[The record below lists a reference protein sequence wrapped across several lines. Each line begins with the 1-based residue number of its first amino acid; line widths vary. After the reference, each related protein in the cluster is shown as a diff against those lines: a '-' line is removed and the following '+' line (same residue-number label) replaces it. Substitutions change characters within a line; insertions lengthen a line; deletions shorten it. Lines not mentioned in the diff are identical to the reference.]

1 MAGPEVGGTTA
12 QSGGRPLRATVLV
25 EHGYH
30 ELGFWYPVLR
40 LRELGADVSVAGP
53 SAGQTYVSTL
63 GYPVI
68 PDQDLSAAAERE
80 PDLLIVPGGEAGQRL
95 AASKQATA
103 LIEDVRARGH
113 AVVVTGDPDDLPGL
127 ISAAAAAPDEPH
139 LAGRRVLVLAESQ
152 YQELELW
159 YPVLRFRG
167 AGADVVVASPARGG
181 LYASKIGYPVR
192 SDCSVEDIA
201 PDDVDALII
210 PGGFAPEGMRRC
222 QPLLDLV
229 RKIHD
234 SGTVVAAICH
244 AGWVLASAG
253 LARGHRL
260 TCVPVIRDDVVSAGA
275 DYADVPVVRDG
286 NLITSRLPNDLP
298 AFCAEIA
305 AALREYRVGG
315 GDGRSWPAA
324 GGRVSMAAY
333 SVPAELRMAP
343 AGPANANYRAVSVPA
358 L

>member
-1 MAGPEVGGTTA
+1 MTAGLNGE
-12 QSGGRPLRATVLV
+12 PLRAIALV
-25 EHGYH
+25 EQGYH

-40 LRELGADVSVAGP
+40 LRELGADVSVVGP
-53 SAGQTYVSTL
+53 SVGQTYMSEL

-68 PDQDLSAAAERE
+68 PDLDLNAAAERE
-80 PDLLIVPGGEAGQRL
+80 PELLIVPGGEAGERL
-95 AASKQATA
+95 AASEQVAAFVTRCEA
-103 LIEDVRARGH
+103 SENT
-113 AVVVTGDPDDLPGL
+113 VVVTGDPDELPGL
-127 ISAAAAAPDEPH
+127 VSAAAGIPDEPL
-139 LAGRRVLVLAESQ
+139 LAGRRIVVLAESQ

-167 AGADVVVASPARGG
+167 AGADVVVASPVRGG

-210 PGGFAPEGMRRC
+210 PGGFAPEAMRRS

-229 RKIHD
+229 RKTYD
-234 SGTVVAAICH
+234 NGTIVAAICH
-244 AGWVLASAG
+244 AGWVLVSAG
-253 LARGHRL
+253 LARGRRL
-260 TCVPVIRDDVVSAGA
+260 TCVPIIRDDLVSAGA
-275 DYADVPVVRDG
+275 DYIDAPVVRDG

-305 AALREYRVGG
+305 AALSQSPIGN
-315 GDGRSWPAA
+315 GDGLSWPSSAD
-324 GGRVSMAAY
+324 RVSTAAY

-343 AGPANANYRAVSVPA
+343 AGPASANYRAVSVPA
-358 L
+358 RGA

>member
-1 MAGPEVGGTTA
+1 MTQ
-12 QSGGRPLRATVLV
+12 QSGPGPLGATVPLRATVLV
-25 EHGYH
+25 EQGYH
-30 ELGFWYPVLR
+30 ELGLWYPVLR

-53 SAGQTYVSTL
+53 SAGQVYRSTL

-80 PDLLIVPGGEAGQRL
+80 PGLLIVPGGEAGQRL
-95 AASKQATA
+95 AASEQAST
-103 LIEDVRARGH
+103 LIEDGRARGCE
-113 AVVVTGDPDDLPGL
+113 VIVTGDPDDLPDL
-127 ISAAAAAPDEPH
+127 ISRAARVPDEPH
-139 LAGRRVLVLAESQ
+139 LHGRRVLVLAESQ

-167 AGADVVVASPARGG
+167 AGADVIVASPTRGG

-222 QPLLDLV
+222 LPLLDLV
-229 RKIHD
+229 RKIHEN
-234 SGTVVAAICH
+234 GTVVAAICH

-253 LARGHRL
+253 LARGRRL
-260 TCVPVIRDDVVSAGA
+260 TCVPVIRDDVISAGA
-275 DYADVPVVRDG
+275 DYADAPVVRDG

-298 AFCAEIA
+298 VFCAEIA
-305 AALREYRVGG
+305 SALREPAAPR
-315 GDGRSWPAA
+315 GDGRSWPAPE
-324 GGRVSMAAY
+324 GRASTAAY
-333 SVPAELRMAP
+333 SVPAELQMAP

-358 L
+358 H

>member
-1 MAGPEVGGTTA
+1 MTGPDVDGTTA
-12 QSGGRPLRATVLV
+12 ESGDRALRATVLV

-53 SAGQTYVSTL
+53 SAGQTYMSTL
-63 GYPVI
+63 GYPSI
-68 PDQDLSAAAERE
+68 PDQDISAAAERE
-80 PDLLIVPGGEAGQRL
+80 PDLLIVPGGEAGRRL
-95 AASKQATA
+95 AASKLATA
-103 LIEDVRARGH
+103 LIDDVRTHGH
-113 AVVVTGDPDDLPGL
+113 AVVVTGDPDDLPGV
-127 ISAAAAAPDEPH
+127 ISAAAVAPDEPH
-139 LAGRRVLVLAESQ
+139 LQGRRVLVLAESQ

-159 YPVLRFRG
+159 YPLLRFRG

-229 RKIHD
+229 RKTHD
-234 SGTVVAAICH
+234 NGAVVAAICH

-275 DYADVPVVRDG
+275 DYVDAPVVRDG

-298 AFCAEIA
+298 FFCAEIA
-305 AALREYRVGG
+305 TALRVPRAG
-315 GDGRSWPAA
+315 GDGRSWPSA
-324 GGRVSMAAY
+324 GGRVSTAAY

-358 L
+358 Y